1 MNKQYDKEKLNAL
14 LVKVFTKAAED
25 YRASG
30 GDFRDVLKGDMKA
43 KVREFN
49 VLQTNTQSVNRT
61 ELISK
66 LSKEEQI
73 MFNKFVKSVNS
84 K

>member
-1 MNKQYDKEKLNAL
+1 MSKQ
-14 LVKVFTKAAED
+14 
-25 YRASG
+25 
-30 GDFRDVLKGDMKA
+30 
-43 KVREFN
+43 FN

-61 ELISK
+61 ELLSK

>member
-1 MNKQYDKEKLNAL
+1 MLAVSVVQVNKQKFSKQFNQTRGNTMNKQ
-14 LVKVFTKAAED
+14 
-25 YRASG
+25 
-30 GDFRDVLKGDMKA
+30 
-43 KVREFN
+43 FN

-61 ELISK
+61 ELLSK
-66 LSKEEQI
+66 LSKEEQL

>member
-1 MNKQYDKEKLNAL
+1 MNETEYLLSSTKNAERLLESVNQIKQKAGHAMNKQ
-14 LVKVFTKAAED
+14 
-25 YRASG
+25 
-30 GDFRDVLKGDMKA
+30 
-43 KVREFN
+43 FN

-61 ELISK
+61 ELLSK